1 MQRGGGPKS
10 GGSDWRLSWSPCTR
24 RAQSFYAPNRGSAL
38 RALRAVRRAR
48 AAAPLRLGGAVA
60 LQALARHL
68 FLPFPLPLLP
78 LLFLL
83 LLLHLGGARL
93 RRAAG
98 RARVGGRRAR
108 GGRLQ
113 RLGDGSREGLALAL
127 ERLARLVELARA
139 LARELARRRDLL
151 VQRGRLAAGR
161 LEVRLRLAEVAL
173 DVGEA
178 AAQLQQLLGLG
189 VLALL
194 GRLGSRL
201 RRLERL
207 RAAEGGARVSGCGV
221 ALRLADGTAGSG
233 TGKLS
238 AKRAR
243 RLVGRTRQL
252 GRLELQLQALVVG
265 HDALHILHAAGSR
278 ARALLW

>member
-1 MQRGGGPKS
+1 MQRGGSPKS

-68 FLPFPLPLLP
+68 FLPFPLPLL
-78 LLFLL
+78 LLL

-278 ARALLW
+278 ARAGKGGKR

>member
-1 MQRGGGPKS
+1 MQRGGSPKS

-38 RALRAVRRAR
+38 RALRAGRRAR
-48 AAAPLRLGGAVA
+48 AAAPLRLGGAVV
-60 LQALARHL
+60 LRALARRL
-68 FLPFPLPLLP
+68 LPFLPLL
-78 LLFLL
+78 LLL

-108 GGRLQ
+108 GSRLK

-127 ERLARLVELARA
+127 ERLARLVELSRA

-221 ALRLADGTAGSG
+221 ALRLADGTAGSV

-238 AKRAR
+238 EKCAR
-243 RLVGRTRQL
+243 RRATR
-252 GRLELQLQALVVG
+252 GGGWGEGEWVRCG
-265 HDALHILHAAGSR
+265 AAAS
-278 ARALLW
+278 